1 MNIRFIIQR
10 LILALFV
17 VLGVTVVV
25 FMIIQLVPGDPAR
38 VSLGQQAT
46 EENLRARRERL
57 GLDRPLYEQYV
68 SWVSNAIQGDLGKSL
83 ITNQPIGPQ
92 IMDRLP
98 TTLQLAGLALLIGMA
113 IAFPLGIISALR
125 PGTLIDTVAM
135 FVSQLG
141 VAVPD
146 FWMSI
151 LLVLLFS
158 TTLDWLPPSGY
169 TPITENFREWL
180 DHMILPAMTAGFISA
195 SIQTRFIRSAM
206 LETLRQNYVTTARA
220 KGLRERVVI
229 IQHSLRNA
237 MITIVTI
244 LGLQMTALLS
254 AVVVIEIVFA
264 LPGLGSLTLDAVDA
278 RDYPLIQATVLV
290 MAVLVTLINLG
301 VDIIYFLI
309 DPRIAQK
316 EY

>member
-1 MNIRFIIQR
+1 MNTRFIIQR
-10 LILALFV
+10 LLFSLFV
-17 VLGVTVVV
+17 ILGVTIVV

-46 EENLRARRERL
+46 EENVAARRERL
-57 GLDRPLYEQYV
+57 GLNRPLYEQYV
-68 SWVSNAIQGDLGKSL
+68 SWVTHAAQGDLGKSL

-92 IMDRLP
+92 IMNRLP
-98 TTLQLAGLALLIGMA
+98 TTLQLAGLALLIGMV

-125 PGTLIDTVAM
+125 PGTIIDTVAT
-135 FVSQLG
+135 FISQLG

-158 TTLDWLPPSGY
+158 TTLDKLPPSGY
-169 TPITENFREWL
+169 TPITDDFRDWL
-180 DHMILPAMTAGFISA
+180 KHMILPAMTAGFISA

-206 LETLRQNYVTTARA
+206 LETLRQNYVMTARA
-220 KGLRERVVI
+220 KGLRERVVVVR
-229 IQHSLRNA
+229 HALRNA
-237 MITIVTI
+237 LITIVTI

-254 AVVVIEIVFA
+254 AVVVIEIVFV

-278 RDYPLIQATVLV
+278 RDYPLVQGTILM
-290 MAVLVTLINLG
+290 MAILVTTINLG

-309 DPRIAQK
+309 DPRIAHLEQ
-316 EY
+316 

>member
-1 MNIRFIIQR
+1 MNTRFIVQR
-10 LILALFV
+10 LAFSLLV

-57 GLDRPLYEQYV
+57 GLDRPVVEQYWT
-68 SWVSNAIQGDLGKSL
+68 WVTHAAQGDLGKSL

-92 IMDRLP
+92 IVDRLP
-98 TTLQLAGLALLIGMA
+98 TTLQLAGLALLIGMI
-113 IAFPLGIISALR
+113 IAFPLGIISAMH
-125 PGTLIDTVAM
+125 PGTLIDAVAT
-135 FVSQLG
+135 FISQLG

-146 FWMSI
+146 FWMAI

-169 TPITENFREWL
+169 TPITENTDQWL
-180 DHMILPAMTAGFISA
+180 RHMILPALTAGFISA

-206 LETLRQNYVTTARA
+206 LETLHQNYVITARA
-220 KGLRERVVI
+220 KGLRERVVVLN
-229 IQHSLRNA
+229 HALRNA
-237 MITIVTI
+237 LITIVTI
-244 LGLQMTALLS
+244 LGLQMAALLS
-254 AVVVIEIVFA
+254 AVVVIEIVFV
-264 LPGLGSLTLDAVDA
+264 LPGLGSLTLDAVNS
-278 RDYPLIQATVLV
+278 RDYPLVQGSVLV
-290 MAVLVTLINLG
+290 MAILVTSINLA

-309 DPRIAQK
+309 DPRIAHGQQ
-316 EY
+316 

>member
-1 MNIRFIIQR
+1 MNTRFIVQR
-10 LILALFV
+10 LLFSLLV

-57 GLDRPLYEQYV
+57 GLNRPLYEQYF
-68 SWVSNAIQGDLGKSL
+68 SWVTNAVQGDLGKSL

-92 IMDRLP
+92 IADRLP
-98 TTLQLAGLALLIGMA
+98 TTLQLAGLALLIGMV

-125 PGTLIDTVAM
+125 PGTIIDLVAT

-169 TPITENFREWL
+169 TPITDNFGDWL

-206 LETLRQNYVTTARA
+206 LETLRQNYITTARA
-220 KGLRERVVI
+220 KGLRERVVVLR
-229 IQHSLRNA
+229 HGLRNA
-237 MITIVTI
+237 LITIVTI

-254 AVVVIEIVFA
+254 AVVVIEIVFV

-278 RDYPLIQATVLV
+278 RDYPLVQGTVLV
-290 MAVLVTLINLG
+290 MAVLVTTINLG

-309 DPRIAQK
+309 DPRITHIEQ
-316 EY
+316 

>member
-1 MNIRFIIQR
+1 MNTRFIVQR
-10 LILALFV
+10 LAFSLLV

-57 GLDRPLYEQYV
+57 GLDRPVIEQYWT
-68 SWVSNAIQGDLGKSL
+68 WVTHAAQGDLGKSL

-92 IMDRLP
+92 IVNRLP
-98 TTLQLAGLALLIGMA
+98 TTLQLAGLALLIGMI
-113 IAFPLGIISALR
+113 IAFPLGIISAMH
-125 PGTLIDTVAM
+125 PGTLIDAVAT
-135 FVSQLG
+135 FISQLG

-146 FWMSI
+146 FWMAI

-169 TPITENFREWL
+169 TPITDNADAWL
-180 DHMILPAMTAGFISA
+180 RHIILPALTAGFISA

-206 LETLRQNYVTTARA
+206 LETLRQNYVITARA
-220 KGLRERVVI
+220 KGLRERVVVLD
-229 IQHSLRNA
+229 HALRNA
-237 MITIVTI
+237 LITIVTI
-244 LGLQMTALLS
+244 LGLQMAALLS
-254 AVVVIEIVFA
+254 AVVVIEIVFV
-264 LPGLGSLTLDAVDA
+264 LPGLGSLTLDAVNA
-278 RDYPLIQATVLV
+278 RDYPLVQGSVLV
-290 MAVLVTLINLG
+290 MAILVTSINLA

-309 DPRIAQK
+309 DPRIAHGHQ
-316 EY
+316 